1 MPYCSPKN
9 SVSST
14 FGLTDTAYPMTTPRI
29 ATDKFLKWIKSTLE
43 RKKQLSPLLA
53 VTLSLDFLASTIARG
68 TRPRLLPSMARRMLS
83 FHRIRPT
90 KLELQHG
97 MPGRGHTKRL
107 FFLDADFSSASSKSI
122 SNARECTVTRQWRP
136 H

>member
-1 MPYCSPKN
+1 MPYWSPRN
-9 SVSST
+9 SVSRT
-14 FGLTDTAYPMTTPRI
+14 FGLTDSAYPMTTPRN

-43 RKKQLSPLLA
+43 PKQQLSPLLA
-53 VTLSLDFLASTIARG
+53 VTPSLDFLASTIARG

-83 FHRIRPT
+83 FHRIQPT

-97 MPGRGHTKRL
+97 IPGGGGHTKRL

-122 SNARECTVTRQWRP
+122 SNARECTV
-136 H
+136 